1 MSGAV
6 RRESA
11 PETLTAL
18 LGAWHMQDHT
28 ELDGFEAPGAAGG
41 QPLIA
46 HVIYGLKTGGV
57 ENGLVNLINHMPAE
71 RYRHAIV
78 CITDYSDFRLRI
90 RRAGVECYALHKP
103 PGKVPGFYVK
113 VWKLLRQ
120 LRPRIVHTRNLA
132 TLAAQVPAMLAG
144 VPARIHGEHGR
155 DMGDLDG
162 SNVKYQRIRRLMRP
176 FVHHYIALSKDLE
189 RYLIDKIG
197 VPPQRLT
204 QIYNGVDTEVFH
216 PARPPRASLPVADFA
231 GADTVV
237 IGTVGRMQAVKD
249 QLTLV
254 RAFIRLLTLRTDLR
268 QRLRLTIIGEGA
280 LRAPALDVLR
290 EAGMLNLAWLPGER
304 ADIAEL
310 MRGFDVFVL
319 PSLAEGISN
328 TILEAMATGL
338 PIVATRVGGNPELVE
353 EGRTALLVPADDPHA
368 MAGAIAVYA
377 DDAAKRAQHGAAGR
391 AAAEA
396 RFSLAAMVKAYMD
409 VYDRLLGAVLLPQ
422 GDRR

>member
-1 MSGAV
+1 M
-6 RRESA
+6 
-11 PETLTAL
+11 
-18 LGAWHMQDHT
+18 
-28 ELDGFEAPGAAGG
+28 
-41 QPLIA
+41 
-46 HVIYGLKTGGV
+46 
-57 ENGLVNLINHMPAE
+57 
-71 RYRHAIV
+71 
-78 CITDYSDFRLRI
+78 
-90 RRAGVECYALHKP
+90 
-103 PGKVPGFYVK
+103 PGFYVK

-120 LRPRIVHTRNLA
+120 LRPSIVHTRNLT

-176 FVHHYIALSKDLE
+176 FVHQYIALSQDLE
-189 RYLIDKIG
+189 RYLIEKIG

-204 QIYNGVDTEVFH
+204 QIYNGVDTELFH
-216 PARPPRASLPVADFA
+216 PARPRRESLPVADFA

-237 IGTVGRMQAVKD
+237 IGTVGRMEAVKD

-254 RAFIRLLTLRTDLR
+254 RAFVHLLERRTDLR
-268 QRLRLTIIGEGA
+268 LRLRLAIIGDGA
-280 LRAPALDVLR
+280 LRAPALDLLR
-290 EAGMLNLAWLPGER
+290 EAGVLNLAWLPGER
-304 ADIAEL
+304 ADIAEI

-353 EGRTALLVPADDPHA
+353 EGRTALLVPADDPQA
-368 MAGAIAVYA
+368 MAAAIAVYA

-396 RFSLAAMVKAYMD
+396 RFSLGAMVKAYME
-409 VYDRLLGAVLLPQ
+409 VYDRFLGAVPLAQ